1 MRGSLTSFARRR
13 TVDSQTPGR
22 ELTES
27 ERRQLP
33 LGFDAVAEALVS
45 GSCPV
50 AACSV
55 AGRVLAGDGA
65 SLGEALS
72 GLKETYSAL
81 GGAVPDFAA
90 VEAMSVAWSEATL
103 EFLHD
108 VSCEDPL
115 TGLASMAHLRTRLVE
130 LYREAERSGETVR
143 EQHALVVIATRA
155 GRRRGGEGSSTWTG
169 WEARPT
175 SEEEGVPQGAAAHFQ
190 QALRLAA
197 VADAVRTVFSG
208 EETVARLGGN
218 RLAVLVR
225 RTRDLGETV
234 AVLRTML
241 DDLDLSADTRM
252 WIEGLP
258 GHQDSGIRLLGELA
272 RLT

>member
-13 TVDSQTPGR
+13 AADSQTPGI
-22 ELTES
+22 ELTNS
-27 ERRQLP
+27 ERQQLP

-45 GSCPV
+45 GRSPL
-50 AACSV
+50 AACAV
-55 AGRVLAGDGA
+55 TGRALAGDGA

-72 GLKETYSAL
+72 GLKETWTAL
-81 GGAVPDFAA
+81 GGAVPDFEA
-90 VEAMSVAWSEATL
+90 VEALSVAWSEATL

-115 TGLASMAHLRTRLVE
+115 TGLASLAHLRTRLSE
-130 LYREAERSGETVR
+130 LYREAERSGTSVR
-143 EQHALVVIATRA
+143 EGYALVVVETKGGTTRTTGQA
-155 GRRRGGEGSSTWTG
+155 GR
-169 WEARPT
+169 EARAV
-175 SEEEGVPQGAAAHFQ
+175 SEAAPFQ
-190 QALRLAA
+190 RALRLAA

-208 EETVARLGGN
+208 EETIARLTGD
-218 RLAVLVR
+218 RVTALVH

-234 AVLRTML
+234 AVLRLML

-258 GHQDSGIRLLGELA
+258 GHGDLGVRLLSELA
-272 RLT
+272 R